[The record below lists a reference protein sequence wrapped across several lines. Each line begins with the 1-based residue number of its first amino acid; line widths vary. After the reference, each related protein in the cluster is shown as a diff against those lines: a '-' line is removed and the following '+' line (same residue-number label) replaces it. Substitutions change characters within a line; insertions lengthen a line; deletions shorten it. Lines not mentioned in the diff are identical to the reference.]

1 MDLDHLGV
9 VNGSGFGFG
18 LDMEMLNES
27 GMLEE
32 NSTIESSS
40 SGFTATW
47 LDDYT
52 SSLLESFVPPA
63 PTALESDSSATSPV
77 TASSWESL
85 EASLSVGVGV
95 F

>member
-1 MDLDHLGV
+1 MGMA
-9 VNGSGFGFG
+9 NGDGFG
-18 LDMEMLNES
+18 LGMDVDMLN
-27 GMLEE
+27 GNLFEE
-32 NSTIESSS
+32 NATIDSPSG
-40 SGFTATW
+40 GFTATW

-52 SSLLESFVPPA
+52 TSLLEGFA
-63 PTALESDSSATSPV
+63 PSTVTALQLDSSATPREA